1 MNRDEPLTP
10 EERELARLLGR
21 RTEQAPPPALDAAI
35 LAAARAAVDAPA
47 AGTVAPAD
55 APRARQARPR
65 WPAVFGIAASMVFA
79 IGIAWQ
85 LRPEP
90 PPIPAGEA
98 QVAAAPAADDAVAD
112 QAAEGN
118 AAETAM
124 APAPPAPEAAPF
136 AAPQAMPPAAS
147 EATPIAAP
155 APALARAPVP
165 APAAPA
171 EAPAPASAKAEVA
184 RARIAE
190 PVADTAFAAL
200 PPPPPAAA
208 PPVAYAAPAPAP
220 APASAP
226 APVGAMQARSAAPVA
241 ASTADAEPAPALDRV
256 QVTSSKRVATN
267 RSAPG
272 VMRRSSEAGLSADT
286 VQAEVDADARLPRRQ
301 WLQKIRERRDQDQ
314 RDLARAS
321 LERYIQQYP
330 EARLPRDLRPLLDD

>member
-21 RTEQAPPPALDAAI
+21 RAEQAPPPALDAAI

-47 AGTVAPAD
+47 AGTVASAD

-124 APAPPAPEAAPF
+124 APAPPAPEAAP
-136 AAPQAMPPAAS
+136 
-147 EATPIAAP
+147 IAAP

-171 EAPAPASAKAEVA
+171 EAPARASAKAEVA
-184 RARIAE
+184 HARVVE

-200 PPPPPAAA
+200 PPPPPTAA

-241 ASTADAEPAPALDRV
+241 ASTADAEPAPVLDRV
-256 QVTSSKRVATN
+256 QVTSSKRVTTN

>member
-10 EERELARLLGR
+10 EEQELAHLLGR
-21 RTEQAPPPALDAAI
+21 HAERAPPAALDAAI

-47 AGTVAPAD
+47 TGTSAAPD
-55 APRARQARPR
+55 AARGRRARPR

-98 QVAAAPAADDAVAD
+98 QVAAAPAVDAAVAD
-112 QAAEGN
+112 HAAEGN

-124 APAPPAPEAAPF
+124 APPAPEAAAP
-136 AAPQAMPPAAS
+136 AAPQAAPDAAAVPP
-147 EATPIAAP
+147 PAP
-155 APALARAPVP
+155 APTPAPAKPVQAPVP
-165 APAAPA
+165 S
-171 EAPAPASAKAEVA
+171 SAKTEVA
-184 RARIAE
+184 RARAAE
-190 PVADTAFAAL
+190 SVADTAFAAL

-208 PPVAYAAPAPAP
+208 PAPPAPVAYSAP

-226 APVGAMQARSAAPVA
+226 ATAGALQARSAAPVE
-241 ASTADAEPAPALDRV
+241 ASTTDAEPAPALDRV
-256 QVTSSKRVATN
+256 EIMSRKRVAAP

-272 VMRRSSEAGLSADT
+272 VMRRSSDAGLSADA

-301 WLQKIRERRDQDQ
+301 WLQKIRERRDQGQ

-330 EARLPRDLRPLLDD
+330 ESRLPHDLRPLLDD

>member
-21 RTEQAPPPALDAAI
+21 RAEQAPPAALDAAI

-47 AGTVAPAD
+47 ADAVASPE
-55 APRARQARPR
+55 APRTQRTRPR

-90 PPIPAGEA
+90 PPVPAGEA
-98 QVAAAPAADDAVAD
+98 AVAAAPAAAEDVAAAD
-112 QAAEGN
+112 QAADRSAADSAVA
-118 AAETAM
+118 AAEPSA
-124 APAPPAPEAAPF
+124 APAAPEAAPV
-136 AAPQAMPPAAS
+136 A
-147 EATPIAAP
+147 AAP
-155 APALARAPVP
+155 APAIARAPEP
-165 APAAPA
+165 APAETA
-171 EAPAPASAKAEVA
+171 EAPAQAA
-184 RARIAE
+184 RSMAADAA
-190 PVADTAFAAL
+190 ADTAFAAL
-200 PPPPPAAA
+200 PPAPTAAPAAA
-208 PPVAYAAPAPAP
+208 PPAPPASAAYSAPAPAP
-220 APASAP
+220 AFAPAASGALKARTAAAP
-226 APVGAMQARSAAPVA
+226 APAAN
-241 ASTADAEPAPALDRV
+241 ADEVERAEALDRV
-256 QVTSSKRVATN
+256 EITSMKREAPS

-272 VMRRSSEAGLSADT
+272 IMRRGSDAGLSADT

>member
-21 RTEQAPPPALDAAI
+21 RAEQAPPAALDAAI

-47 AGTVAPAD
+47 ADAVASPE
-55 APRARQARPR
+55 APRTQRTRPR

-98 QVAAAPAADDAVAD
+98 AVAAAPAAAEDVAAAD
-112 QAAEGN
+112 QAAERSAADSAVATAEPAAAPAAPEAAPVAAAPAPAN
-118 AAETAM
+118 ARASKPAPAQAARSM
-124 APAPPAPEAAPF
+124 AADAAADTSFAALPPAPAAAPAAAPPAPPAP
-136 AAPQAMPPAAS
+136 
-147 EATPIAAP
+147 
-155 APALARAPVP
+155 
-165 APAAPA
+165 
-171 EAPAPASAKAEVA
+171 
-184 RARIAE
+184 
-190 PVADTAFAAL
+190 TA
-200 PPPPPAAA
+200 
-208 PPVAYAAPAPAP
+208 Y
-220 APASAP
+220 SAP
-226 APVGAMQARSAAPVA
+226 APLMAPVVASGSLKARSAGTPEPNSVQ
-241 ASTADAEPAPALDRV
+241 AEQAPALDRV
-256 QVTSSKRVATN
+256 EITSMKREAPS

-272 VMRRSSEAGLSADT
+272 IMRRGSDAGLSADA

-301 WLQKIRERRDQDQ
+301 WLQKIRTRRDDGQ

-321 LERYIQQYP
+321 LERYMQQYP

>member
-21 RTEQAPPPALDAAI
+21 RAEQAPPAALDAAI

-47 AGTVAPAD
+47 ADAVASPE
-55 APRARQARPR
+55 APRTQRTRPR

-98 QVAAAPAADDAVAD
+98 AVAAAPAAAEDVAAAD
-112 QAAEGN
+112 QAAERS
-118 AAETAM
+118 AADSAVATAEPAA
-124 APAPPAPEAAPF
+124 APAAPEAAPV
-136 AAPQAMPPAAS
+136 A
-147 EATPIAAP
+147 AAP
-155 APALARAPVP
+155 APAIARASKP
-165 APAAPA
+165 APAGTA
-171 EAPAPASAKAEVA
+171 EAPAQAA
-184 RARIAE
+184 RSMAADAA
-190 PVADTAFAAL
+190 ADTSFAAL
-200 PPPPPAAA
+200 PPAPAAA
-208 PPVAYAAPAPAP
+208 PAAAPLAPPAP
-220 APASAP
+220 TAYSAP
-226 APVGAMQARSAAPVA
+226 APLMAPVVASGSLKARSAGTPESNSVQ
-241 ASTADAEPAPALDRV
+241 AEQAPALDRV
-256 QVTSSKRVATN
+256 EITSMKREAPS

-272 VMRRSSEAGLSADT
+272 IMRRGSDAGLSADA

-301 WLQKIRERRDQDQ
+301 WLQKIRTRRDEGQ

-321 LERYIQQYP
+321 LERYMQQYP

>member
-21 RTEQAPPPALDAAI
+21 RAEQAPPAALDAAI

-47 AGTVAPAD
+47 ADAVASPE
-55 APRARQARPR
+55 APRTQRTRPR

-98 QVAAAPAADDAVAD
+98 AVAAAPAAAEDVAAADKAAERSAADGAVATAEP
-112 QAAEGN
+112 AAAPAAPE
-118 AAETAM
+118 AAPVAAAPAPAIARASKPAETAEAPAQAARSM
-124 APAPPAPEAAPF
+124 AADAAADTSFAALPPAPAAAPAAAPPAPPAP
-136 AAPQAMPPAAS
+136 
-147 EATPIAAP
+147 
-155 APALARAPVP
+155 
-165 APAAPA
+165 
-171 EAPAPASAKAEVA
+171 
-184 RARIAE
+184 
-190 PVADTAFAAL
+190 TA
-200 PPPPPAAA
+200 
-208 PPVAYAAPAPAP
+208 Y
-220 APASAP
+220 SAP
-226 APVGAMQARSAAPVA
+226 APLMAPVVASGSLKARSAGTPESNSVQ
-241 ASTADAEPAPALDRV
+241 AEQAPALDRV
-256 QVTSSKRVATN
+256 EITSMKREAPS

-272 VMRRSSEAGLSADT
+272 IMRRGSDAGLSADA

-301 WLQKIRERRDQDQ
+301 WLQKIRTRRDDGQ

-321 LERYIQQYP
+321 LERYMQQYP

>member
-21 RTEQAPPPALDAAI
+21 RAEQAPPPALDAAI

-47 AGTVAPAD
+47 AGAAASAD

-90 PPIPAGEA
+90 PPIPASEA

-112 QAAEGN
+112 QTAQGN
-118 AAETAM
+118 AAESAM
-124 APAPPAPEAAPF
+124 APAPPAPEAAPL
-136 AAPQAMPPAAS
+136 AAPRTVPPAAS
-147 EATPIAAP
+147 QAAPAAAP

-184 RARIAE
+184 RARVAE
-190 PVADTAFAAL
+190 PVADTTFAAL
-200 PPPPPAAA
+200 PPPPPAPA
-208 PPVAYAAPAPAP
+208 PPAPVAYAAP

-226 APVGAMQARSAAPVA
+226 APVGAMQERSAAPVA

-256 QVTSSKRVATN
+256 QVTSSKRVSAN

-272 VMRRSSEAGLSADT
+272 VMHRGSEAGLSADT
-286 VQAEVDADARLPRRQ
+286 VQAEVDADARLLRRQ
-301 WLQKIRERRDQDQ
+301 WLQKIRERRDQGQ

-330 EARLPRDLRPLLDD
+330 EARLPRDLRPLLYD